1 MKNLFMPADF
11 FTDGNSM
18 LVDPVL
24 ASAKANKKLTALLEA
39 SMTVYGNEHK
49 TSYQWTERRC
59 LSDTHQAKLM
69 FIEPIIKEKCAHEQ
83 VVNIFIDRVCPARPF
98 KTTCIKCGVEL
109 IATWSEK

>member
-1 MKNLFMPADF
+1 METRLIFKSDDFYSLDFDNRHKAAD
-11 FTDGNSM
+11 
-18 LVDPVL
+18 L
-24 ASAKANKKLTALLEA
+24 ANAKLNALIDALP
-39 SMTVYGNEHK
+39 TVYGSEHK
-49 TSYQWTERRC
+49 TSYQWTVRRC

-83 VVNIFIDRVCPARPF
+83 VVNVFIDRVYPARPF